1 MKIISK
7 YKDFYDFKVS
17 KYGVDEKLIFDRRE
31 SIEVDKYTLTPV
43 GKIEN
48 PKDDEAF
55 HSILYVG
62 NKIVH
67 IFGTKNKIYTHFDLM
82 NDKELDK
89 LSYGYDSNAL
99 TFNDGRT
106 IKIIS
111 EFISHDQGL
120 REILSIKRKD
130 NPLEKIKKFF
140 HTSYITRDSHFE
152 KKEWSDFEDKPI
164 LLIQRVHEKNKVID
178 RRTNSRVISETV
190 YVNQPLNKIGLYLDA
205 DWMWQSLVEF
215 LSEKRSEMENS
226 PEMTNEAKIQSKGFD
241 KKTSFRP
248 KMKRK

>member
-7 YKDFYDFKVS
+7 YKDFYDFKVF

-31 SIEVDKYTLTPV
+31 SIEVDKFTLTPV

-82 NDKELDK
+82 SYKELDK
-89 LSYGYDSNAL
+89 LNYRSNDL

-106 IKIIS
+106 IKVIS
-111 EFISHDQGL
+111 EFISYEQSL
-120 REILSIKRKD
+120 RDIINIKRKD
-130 NPLEKIKKFF
+130 NSLEKIIKFRYI
-140 HTSYITRDSHFE
+140 SYITNNSYSE
-152 KKEWSDFEDKPI
+152 KKEWSYFEDKPI
-164 LLIQRVHEKNKVID
+164 LLIQRVYEKNKIVD

-190 YVNQPLNKIGLYLDA
+190 YVNQPLNKMGLYLDA

-215 LSEKRSEMENS
+215 LSEQRSEMENS

>member
-82 NDKELDK
+82 SYKELDK
-89 LSYGYDSNAL
+89 LNYRSNDL
-99 TFNDGRT
+99 IFNDGRT
-106 IKIIS
+106 IKAIS
-111 EFISHDQGL
+111 EFISYEQSL
-120 REILSIKRKD
+120 RDIINIKRKD
-130 NPLEKIKKFF
+130 NPLEKIIKFRYI
-140 HTSYITRDSHFE
+140 SYITNNSYSE
-152 KKEWSDFEDKPI
+152 KKEWSYFEDKPI

-190 YVNQPLNKIGLYLDA
+190 YVNQPLNKMGLYLDA

-226 PEMTNEAKIQSKGFD
+226 PEITNEAKIQSKGFD